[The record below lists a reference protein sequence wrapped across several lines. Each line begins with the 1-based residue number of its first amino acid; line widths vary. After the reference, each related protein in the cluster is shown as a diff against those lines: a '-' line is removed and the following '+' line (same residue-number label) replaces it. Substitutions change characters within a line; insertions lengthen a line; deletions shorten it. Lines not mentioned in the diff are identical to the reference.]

1 MQTTVPSQRAAHAAT
16 TTIGEVVSWSVAAL
30 LMGAAGIHFALMG
43 EHARIS
49 WTHGTFF
56 AVVAWL
62 QLALAVAIGW
72 RRSRP
77 VAGAVIVLNVGVL
90 AVWVVSRTVGIA
102 IGGDGTPEAWGR
114 TDVLCAVLE
123 GLAIFGSVA
132 LLSPRLVRRPL
143 SAGVGYAG
151 VGCVGVVVAAI
162 VTLVFSPAW
171 AGDTASAADGHDHVQ
186 TSEVPAAAPAA
197 HAHAHGPTAL
207 NGQKVSGV
215 KAQDIAAETQPDQ
228 PLDAATRATL
238 RSQLLAARELTNRY
252 PTVADATAAGYVLAG
267 GFAPGSGAHYISPG
281 GLTGPG
287 PFDAGRA
294 MAIIYAGTQPTSPV
308 VGLMYYGLGAQA
320 PEGFA
325 GPNDHWHRHSN
336 VCLKTGPGGMEV
348 PFPADMDVTRAQCDA
363 VGGGL
368 MKVTGWMVHAWVVPT
383 WESPQGVF
391 SHDNPNVRCA
401 DGTYDT
407 DRAGFCAGV

>member
-1 MQTTVPSQRAAHAAT
+1 MQTTQVRLSPRVT
-16 TTIGEVVSWSVAAL
+16 TVGDIVSWSVAAL

-43 EHARIS
+43 EHAGVS

-62 QLALAVAIGW
+62 QLVLAVAIVW
-72 RRSRP
+72 RRSRS
-77 VAGAVIVLNVGVL
+77 VAAAVILLNLGVL

-123 GLAIFGSVA
+123 GLAIVGSVG
-132 LLSPRLVRRPL
+132 LLLPRLTRRPL

-151 VGCVGVVVAAI
+151 VAFIGVLVAAI

-171 AGDTASAADGHDHVQ
+171 GDSTASAADGHDHAHG
-186 TSEVPAAAPAA
+186 SEVPAAAPAA
-197 HAHAHGPTAL
+197 HTHSHGPTAL
-207 NGQKVSGV
+207 NGQQVSGV
-215 KAQDIAAETQPDQ
+215 KATDIAAETEPDQ
-228 PLDAATRATL
+228 SLDAATRATL
-238 RSQLLAARELTNRY
+238 RTQLLAARDLTNRY
-252 PTVADATAAGYVLAG
+252 PTVADATAAGYTLAG
-267 GFAPGSGAHYISPG
+267 GFAPGSGAHYIGPG

-287 PFDAGRA
+287 AFDAGRA
-294 MAIIYAGTQPTSPV
+294 MSLIYAGTQPTSEV
-308 VGLMYYGLGAQA
+308 IGLMYYGLGAQA

-348 PFPADMDVTRAQCDA
+348 PFPADMDVTREQCEA

-407 DRAGFCAGV
+407 DKAGFCAGV